1 MENREGINAK
11 QNKTEQLC
19 TREGLALFYQK
30 KERRNEG
37 RETGREG
44 REGKKENHALHS
56 FSLYLNPLYIEKE
69 KKTMSSSPSP

>member
-1 MENREGINAK
+1 M
-11 QNKTEQLC
+11 QNKTKQNRTTMYKGRVGFTLS
-19 TREGLALFYQK
+19 
-30 KERRNEG
+30 KERRNKG

-44 REGKKENHALHS
+44 REGKKENHALYS